1 VPAVKGVAFGK
12 GFDITTLYG
21 SEAND
26 PIYVDNGSIKTKTNN
41 SGGIQ
46 GGISNGMPI
55 LFKTAIKPTAS
66 ISQPQETI
74 NIKTMEPTV
83 LELKGR
89 HDPCIVHR
97 VVHVINAITAYAILE
112 VIVRKEGTQWIK

>member
-1 VPAVKGVAFGK
+1 MF
-12 GFDITTLYG
+12 G

-26 PIYVDNGSIKTKTNN
+26 SFQIEDNKITTRTNN

-55 LFKTAIKPTAS
+55 TFKVAVKPTAS
-66 ISQPQETI
+66 IGLPQDTVDI
-74 NIKTMEPTV
+74 DSMTPTV

-97 VVHVINAITAYAILE
+97 VVHVINAITAYGILE
-112 VIVRKEGTQWIK
+112 IMARKEGLSWINS